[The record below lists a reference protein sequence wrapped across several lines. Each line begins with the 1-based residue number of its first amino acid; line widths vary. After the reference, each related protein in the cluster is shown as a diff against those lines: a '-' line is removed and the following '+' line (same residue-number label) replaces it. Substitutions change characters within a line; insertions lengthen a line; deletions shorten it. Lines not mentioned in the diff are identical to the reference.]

1 MLPLSTPRQG
11 NTLLVYGQSS
21 KPVNW
26 RNASRSA
33 MDLQWQYARIFQT
46 GVQARG
52 WEPGWVFK
60 VLGLKKSFSKFVAFG
75 RFGASRKAQKA
86 FWVEKKGVPVLPVH
100 PELRSRTDPPN
111 KISSSFRTMAG
122 FKLKLGD
129 ARSL

>member
-1 MLPLSTPRQG
+1 MLPLSTPRQS

-21 KPVNW
+21 KPVKW
-26 RNASRSA
+26 RNASRNA
-33 MDLQWQYARIFQT
+33 MDLQWQYARIFRT

-86 FWVEKKGVPVLPVH
+86 FWVEKKGFPCSLCIQSCAQERIRQTRYLQVS
-100 PELRSRTDPPN
+100 EQWRA
-111 KISSSFRTMAG
+111 SS
-122 FKLKLGD
+122 
-129 ARSL
+129 